1 MATSL
6 DTPITMTVRDL
17 LLYTRK
23 IEQEIRAEQP
33 TTDSAKTANEAGPI
47 IFNRGF
53 NAGINHARDLVT
65 SNLEHLVSVYE
76 DGGSGAVVR
85 LIHDQAQA
93 AQR

>member
-1 MATSL
+1 MAIGL
-6 DTPITMTVRDL
+6 DHPITLTVRDL

-23 IEQEIRAEQP
+23 IEQEIRAEQ
-33 TTDSAKTANEAGPI
+33 TSTANEAGPI